1 MHSDGRALHNL
12 PEEENN
18 NSDDNQH
25 TNPQQHQPVGSSTGP
40 PLFDGSVA
48 NARGCASTIMHL
60 ACALDVPLAL
70 AFLLAMGADA
80 RASHT
85 AFRRLMV
92 HEAACNGSIQ
102 CLALLLELGEKFGQ
116 ERRVPNLAS
125 TLHLPFLPRR
135 IDRSQALAP
144 IHVMAQHPALL
155 LSGNGVK
162 NGGQTDFVSM
172 LRLFRQMSQ
181 EVVAGRIPELDA
193 ARQIMKQATQAESSQ
208 VALAQACGFDHHR
221 LVVDSIF
228 VHHRSFRETTGGS
241 SDGHGNTPLRWAAF
255 KNETECVSLLLRFN
269 ADANARAQ
277 PVSKILQ

>member
-1 MHSDGRALHNL
+1 
-12 PEEENN
+12 
-18 NSDDNQH
+18 
-25 TNPQQHQPVGSSTGP
+25 
-40 PLFDGSVA
+40 
-48 NARGCASTIMHL
+48 
-60 ACALDVPLAL
+60 
-70 AFLLAMGADA
+70 MGADA

-92 HEAACNGSIQ
+92 HEATCNGSIQ

-155 LSGNGVK
+155 LSGDGVK

-181 EVVAGRIPELDA
+181 EVAAGRISALD
-193 ARQIMKQATQAESSQ
+193 
-208 VALAQACGFDHHR
+208 
-221 LVVDSIF
+221 
-228 VHHRSFRETTGGS
+228 
-241 SDGHGNTPLRWAAF
+241 AF

-277 PVSKILQ
+277 PVSKFFSRQSFKK